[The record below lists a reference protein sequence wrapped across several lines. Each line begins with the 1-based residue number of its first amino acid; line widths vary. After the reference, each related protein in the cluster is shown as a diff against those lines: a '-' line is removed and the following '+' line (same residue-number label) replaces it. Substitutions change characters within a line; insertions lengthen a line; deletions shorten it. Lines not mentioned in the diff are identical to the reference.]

1 MSNREGFV
9 IDLVCFHLL
18 FVILHENLL
27 KKVSKKRR
35 GRECVESLRRLMK
48 MKMKSKGMIWLIGYF
63 SRGEETSGATDDIIQ
78 EQFLCITWYQGTSEV
93 VYIVI

>member
-27 KKVSKKRR
+27 KKVSK
-35 GRECVESLRRLMK
+35 REEEESALK
-48 MKMKSKGMIWLIGYF
+48 
-63 SRGEETSGATDDIIQ
+63 
-78 EQFLCITWYQGTSEV
+78 V
-93 VYIVI
+93 